1 MDMVQFLVQ
10 NIESHVGNKT
20 LQQWKDA
27 VTPNFFVNLGHHPAV
42 ADEHARC

>member
-20 LQQWKDA
+20 LQQRKDA
-27 VTPNFFVNLGHHPAV
+27 VTPNFVNLGHHPAV